1 MQNVQKKINFTITIF
16 KISKKKK
23 SKFNNI
29 CNTSNIIFNKK
40 NTSIVIHNN
49 KNSI

>member
-1 MQNVQKKINFTITIF
+1 MFE
-16 KISKKKK
+16 ISKKKK

-40 NTSIVIHNN
+40 NVLIVIYNN
-49 KNSI
+49 KDSI

>member
-29 CNTSNIIFNKK
+29 CNTSNIIFNK